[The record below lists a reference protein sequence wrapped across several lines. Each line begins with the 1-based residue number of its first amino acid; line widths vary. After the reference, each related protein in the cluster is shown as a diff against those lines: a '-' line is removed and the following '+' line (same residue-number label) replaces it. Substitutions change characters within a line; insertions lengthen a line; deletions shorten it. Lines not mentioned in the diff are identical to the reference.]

1 VSAHHPR
8 TGVGSVDVVA
18 AFIAVPGRRTPEA
31 KGLRTE
37 AVAAGELYLDAV
49 RRAGGEPAVVAPT
62 DDPER
67 VTATMSRFD
76 GLLMLGGGDVDP
88 ARYGADVD
96 PTIRGVDPRQDAFEL
111 MALRAA
117 MELDLPVLAICRG
130 LQLLNVACG
139 GSLHQ
144 DIDGHKL
151 LLHDVTIEPGSRLA
165 GIGPLRSCGHSVH
178 HQSIDRVGPGLV
190 VTARADDGTVEGVEL
205 PERWVVGVQWHP
217 EDTAADDPVQQALF
231 DAFVGECARVR
242 ARSS

>member
-1 VSAHHPR
+1 MV
-8 TGVGSVDVVA
+8 

-31 KGLRTE
+31 KGLRTR

-49 RRAGGEPAVVAPT
+49 RRAGGEPAIVAPT

-67 VTATMSRFD
+67 ITATMSRFD

-88 ARYGADVD
+88 ARYGAAVAH
-96 PTIRGVDPRQDAFEL
+96 PAVRGVDPRQDAFEL
-111 MALRAA
+111 MMLRAA
-117 MELDLPVLAICRG
+117 MELDRPALAICRG

-144 DIDGHKL
+144 DIEGHKL
-151 LLHDVTIEPGSRLA
+151 VLHDVTIEPGSRLA
-165 GIGPLRSCGHSVH
+165 AIGPLRSCGNSVH
-178 HQSIDRVGPGLV
+178 HQSIDRVGSGLV

-205 PERWVVGVQWHP
+205 PGRWVVGVQWHP
-217 EDTAADDPVQQALF
+217 EDTAADDAVQQALF